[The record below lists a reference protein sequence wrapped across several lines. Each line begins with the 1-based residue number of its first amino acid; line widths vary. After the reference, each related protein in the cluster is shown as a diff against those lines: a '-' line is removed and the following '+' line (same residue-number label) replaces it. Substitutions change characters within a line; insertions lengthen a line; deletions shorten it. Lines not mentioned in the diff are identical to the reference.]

1 MYATSFLQDR
11 VSLWDLQRLENR
23 LAAFQT
29 WVWAANAALFA

>member
-1 MYATSFLQDR
+1 MIAPPLVHDKI
-11 VSLWDLQRLENR
+11 SLWDLQRLENR